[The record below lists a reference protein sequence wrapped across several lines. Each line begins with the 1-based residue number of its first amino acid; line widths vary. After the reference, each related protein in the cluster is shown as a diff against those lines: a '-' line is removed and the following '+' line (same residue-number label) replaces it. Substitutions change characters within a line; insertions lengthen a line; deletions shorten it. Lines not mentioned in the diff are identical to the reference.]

1 MEHRGRP
8 PEPRK
13 MKTSLMQHNEEIA
26 QLYQDQVVDEDSYKS
41 SIRILHS
48 DAVREALDS
57 YAPNRVLGTPPPE
70 IHFSESLLPRPIRSE
85 LSRLRS
91 GFSRKLNSYM
101 SRIDTSIEDKCPS
114 CQGSPHN
121 TIHLFNCPDNPT
133 PLEVHDLWTRPAE
146 AARFLSLE
154 IEEDAD
160 QLRVG

>member
-1 MEHRGRP
+1 
-8 PEPRK
+8 
-13 MKTSLMQHNEEIA
+13 MQHNEEIA

-101 SRIDTSIEDKCPS
+101 SRIDTSIEDKCPL
-114 CQGSPHN
+114 C
-121 TIHLFNCPDNPT
+121 TL
-133 PLEVHDLWTRPAE
+133 LWNL
-146 AARFLSLE
+146 RFWICDE
-154 IEEDAD
+154 GYEDCGGD
-160 QLRVG
+160 RNNSE